1 MRVGRC
7 PQPPLLAVA
16 PAARPERLFAAHGRH
31 VDVWQLGA
39 ALSRTEQVR
48 PEPVCGEGGGA
59 GCACSCAGN
68 QLPIGSMY
76 VIRACLLGS
85 LSLHCVAG
93 SSRDLARND
102 LAHAAPGRQY
112 QRVQHTI

>member
-16 PAARPERLFAAHGRH
+16 PAARPERLVAAHGRH

-48 PEPVCGEGGGA
+48 PEPVRGDTAVVAVLALLRWPPA
-59 GCACSCAGN
+59 GDWH
-68 QLPIGSMY
+68 Y
-76 VIRACLLGS
+76 V
-85 LSLHCVAG
+85 
-93 SSRDLARND
+93 
-102 LAHAAPGRQY
+102 
-112 QRVQHTI
+112 

>member
-16 PAARPERLFAAHGRH
+16 PAARPERLVAAHGRH

-48 PEPVCGEGGGA
+48 PERVFAMKWQCWLRFLVRRWQP
-59 GCACSCAGN
+59 
-68 QLPIGSMY
+68 
-76 VIRACLLGS
+76 
-85 LSLHCVAG
+85 
-93 SSRDLARND
+93 
-102 LAHAAPGRQY
+102 AAQWRH
-112 QRVQHTI
+112 VSI